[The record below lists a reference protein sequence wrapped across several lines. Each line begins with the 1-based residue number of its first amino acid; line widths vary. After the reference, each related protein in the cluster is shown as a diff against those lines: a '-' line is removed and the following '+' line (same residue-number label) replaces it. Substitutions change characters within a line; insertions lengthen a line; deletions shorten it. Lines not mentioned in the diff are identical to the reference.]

1 MGRRG
6 AIPTPASER
15 FHSKYEIDPVT
26 GCWNWTA
33 ARGDHGYGTIG
44 ETVAPMKRK
53 TLLAHRLSYEMHKGP
68 IPEGLVVDH
77 ICNNRG
83 CVNPD
88 HLQAI
93 TNLENINRSPSPE
106 VQRRLANRCI
116 RGHDLTD
123 PEILYIRPDTGRRQ
137 CKACILIRDEA
148 ARRRAGIMPRKLGVE
163 CGTYS
168 GAIAHYR
175 RKEPVCDP
183 CKAAH
188 AEYRRDYQRRK
199 QAS

>member
-6 AIPTPASER
+6 AKPRPASER
-15 FHSKYEIDPVT
+15 FHSKYEVDPTT

-44 ETVAPMKRK
+44 ETVAPMKSK
-53 TLLAHRLSYEMHKGP
+53 TLLAHRLSFEMHKGP

-77 ICNNRG
+77 MCNNRA
-83 CVNPD
+83 CVNPN

-93 TNLENINRSPSPE
+93 THWENINRSPSPE
-106 VQRRLANRCI
+106 IQRRLANRCI

-123 PEILYIRPDTGRRQ
+123 QANVYIRLDTGRRQ
-137 CKACILIRDEA
+137 CKPCERIRAEA
-148 ARRRAGIMPRKLGVE
+148 ARRRAGAMPQKRGVE

-175 RKEPVCDP
+175 RKETPCDP
-183 CKAAH
+183 CRAAQ
-188 AEYRRDYQRRK
+188 AEYRKDYQRRK
-199 QAS
+199 RAS